1 MCTIKERPGAG
12 VGGGA
17 PKMGKFRNIEEMR
30 GLRNLIRGRGWRRK
44 GAWLSI
50 SPCRD
55 HGAALE
61 LNKQETCLRMQ
72 ITVQYVQEGAKL
84 QLLGKAV

>member
-1 MCTIKERPGAG
+1 MEA
-12 VGGGA
+12 
-17 PKMGKFRNIEEMR
+17 
-30 GLRNLIRGRGWRRK
+30 